1 MAAQFFVSAIASLQ
15 KETIMTT
22 VISAIARTTRR
33 IRRTFKRLVRRL
45 TRKASIKF
53 GITVSV
59 PPFLKLAID
68 YTADIGE
75 AEMGKAANDNSRR
88 RKPPRPA

>member
-1 MAAQFFVSAIASLQ
+1 MN
-15 KETIMTT
+15 T
-22 VISAIARTTRR
+22 VISAIARTTRG
-33 IRRTFKRLVRRL
+33 IRRTFNRFVRRL

-53 GITVSV
+53 ALTVSV

-75 AEMGKAANDNSRR
+75 AELGKAANDNTRR
-88 RKPPRPA
+88 QPPRTA